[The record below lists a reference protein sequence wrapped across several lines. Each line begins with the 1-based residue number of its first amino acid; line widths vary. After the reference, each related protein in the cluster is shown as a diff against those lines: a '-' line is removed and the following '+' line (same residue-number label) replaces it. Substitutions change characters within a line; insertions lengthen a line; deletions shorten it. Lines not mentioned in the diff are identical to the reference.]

1 MCIQSMVKLIL
12 GYCRVSSNKQF
23 SDGHALERYIESLV
37 RFGIPESLIYFDVES
52 GISDSR
58 TGFNAVLDL
67 VRSGQVATVVIPN
80 FDRLTR
86 SPLQWEQTRELFTK
100 YGVQIKF
107 LEDGDLDLT
116 SPDGLFTGRIKAAL
130 AAQVRDRIRSHSLAG
145 HAKHRERKEPYKP
158 IFGYIKIDGVIVPND
173 GKYPRSKLTY
183 FEVARQLVDIFLEVR
198 LLGET
203 LQIFKSRLYMHPP
216 SYKGKIHLKA
226 PSSTT
231 GLKSW
236 LLNAQLRGKLQ
247 YLSFGHKTPQLIVDS
262 THKPMMTGDEWLEV
276 KSIFENN
283 LTSQR
288 VNPRHLINPL
298 SGIAKCSFCGGA
310 MSQRT
315 GYKRVSGEYGIRLLV
330 CRNARSRN
338 GNCKPDY
345 ARGYGVTIEVAE
357 RVVQNKLLERA
368 EEIASKVPSVKTINP
383 SITELRQS
391 IRMLQAINDSD
402 LVEVIERKNTRLQLL
417 IETEEIKNVESEE
430 KFKLLE
436 MVSHPDFWVGMSPGE
451 RNGIYKDLVSVLWC
465 DKGKLNVV
473 PS

>member
-1 MCIQSMVKLIL
+1 MVKLII

-145 HAKHRERKEPYKP
+145 HAKHRERKEPYRP
-158 IFGYIKIDGVIVPND
+158 IFGYIKIDGVIVPNQ
-173 GKYPRSKLTY
+173 GRYPHSRLTY
-183 FEVARQLVDIFLEVR
+183 FDVARKLVDIFLDAR
-198 LLGET
+198 ILSET
-203 LQIFKSRLYMHPP
+203 LQVFKMRFYMHPA
-216 SYKGKIHLKA
+216 SYNGKIHLKC
-226 PSSTT
+226 PSSST
-231 GLKSW
+231 GLRRW

-247 YLSFGHKTPQLIVDS
+247 YLSFGYKTPQLIVDGQHQS
-262 THKPMMTGDEWLEV
+262 LITDDEWLDI
-276 KSIFENN
+276 KSIFDTNN
-283 LTSQR
+283 VR
-288 VNPRHLINPL
+288 KRINPTHLINPL
-298 SGIAKCSFCGGA
+298 TGIAKCQNCGGA

-315 GYKRVSGEYGIRLLV
+315 GYKRISGEYAIRLLV

-338 GNCKPDY
+338 GNCKPEY
-345 ARGYGVTIEVAE
+345 ARGYGVTIELAE
-357 RVVQNKLLERA
+357 QAIRDKLIEKA
-368 EEIASKVPSVKTINP
+368 QQIASKVPLVNKIINP
-383 SITELRQS
+383 EITELRQS
-391 IRMLQAINDSD
+391 IRMLEAINDAD
-402 LVEVIERKNTRLQLL
+402 LLEVIERKKTRLHLL
-417 IETEEIKNVESEE
+417 IQTEEIKTVESGERRN
-430 KFKLLE
+430 LLVS
-436 MVSHPDFWVGMSPGE
+436 VSHSSFWEGMSPGD
-451 RNGIYKDLVSVLWC
+451 RNQVYQELVSAVWC
-465 DKGKLNVV
+465 DRGKLTVV
-473 PS
+473 TNL